1 MPDLS
6 PQQQQPPPPVL
17 STCAAELSG
26 VSSQDEPVV
35 VVPTFSIRKPS
46 TCDNERGDD
55 EGEYASLIRGGP
67 LGVIDEGVRGFCLQ
81 VHSADVCR

>member
-1 MPDLS
+1 MS
-6 PQQQQPPPPVL
+6 SHQH
-17 STCAAELSG
+17 G

-55 EGEYASLIRGGP
+55 DGEYASLIRDRVVGVVDDGG
-67 LGVIDEGVRGFCLQ
+67 GGRGFCLQ
-81 VHSADVCR
+81 IHSADVCR